1 MINSFQMPKV
11 LLLSYAFELR
21 STTKISMLGF
31 LIILYNLKRFFLH
44 NLFFVDPSKHMS
56 EMKLI

>member
-1 MINSFQMPKV
+1 MPKV
-11 LLLSYAFELR
+11 LLLSYAFEMR

-31 LIILYNLKRFFLH
+31 LIILYNLKNFFLH
-44 NLFFVDPSKHMS
+44 NLFFVDPSKEMS